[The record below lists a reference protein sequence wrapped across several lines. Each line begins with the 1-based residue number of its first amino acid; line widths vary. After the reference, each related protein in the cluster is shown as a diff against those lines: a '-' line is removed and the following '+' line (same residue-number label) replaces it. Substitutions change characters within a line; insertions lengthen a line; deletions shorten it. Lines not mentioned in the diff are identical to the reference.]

1 MRFDKK
7 QYKFDKK
14 QYKVGDEKWI
24 RRFAFIPTR
33 INENT
38 IIWLET
44 FYVRQTLI
52 ADHITDHGRTIVWFR
67 WDDSELVL
75 KEDYEYTMNLLDR

>member
-7 QYKFDKK
+7 KK
-14 QYKVGDEKWI
+14 QYKVGDERWI

-33 INENT
+33 INDSV

-44 FYVRQTLI
+44 FYVRQTFI
-52 ADHITDHGRTIVWFR
+52 ADHIDDRTSVWFR
-67 WDDSELVL
+67 WNDLELVL

>member
-1 MRFDKK
+1 MRFN
-7 QYKFDKK
+7 KK
-14 QYKVGDEKWI
+14 QYKVGDERWV

-33 INENT
+33 INDSV

-44 FYVRQTLI
+44 FYARQTLSFSHY
-52 ADHITDHGRTIVWFR
+52 DSTVYSYGFR

>member
-1 MRFDKK
+1 MR
-7 QYKFDKK
+7 FDKK
-14 QYKVGDEKWI
+14 QYKVGDERWI

-33 INENT
+33 INDSV

-44 FYVRQTLI
+44 FYVRQTFI
-52 ADHITDHGRTIVWFR
+52 ADRIHDYGGTSVWFR
-67 WDDSELVL
+67 WNDLELVL

>member
-1 MRFDKK
+1 MGYGEGMRFEKK
-7 QYKFDKK
+7 LH
-14 QYKVGDEKWI
+14 KVGDERWI

-33 INENT
+33 ISDNI

-44 FYVRQTLI
+44 FYVRQTFI
-52 ADHITDHGRTIVWFR
+52 ADHINDYGSTIVWFR

-75 KEDYEYTMNLLDR
+75 KEDYEYTMSLLDR